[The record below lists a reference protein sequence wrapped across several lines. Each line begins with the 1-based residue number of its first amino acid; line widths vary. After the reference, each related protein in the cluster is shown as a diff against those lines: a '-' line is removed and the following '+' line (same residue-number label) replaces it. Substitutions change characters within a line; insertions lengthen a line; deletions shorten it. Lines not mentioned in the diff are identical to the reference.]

1 MSKILIVDDSWLTRR
16 GVKRILQAEGYEI
29 IEAEN
34 GLQALELI
42 IKADNNIDAVL
53 LDLLMPEMSG
63 LELLERLNLNHDQA
77 KLPVVVLTAD
87 IQKTVR
93 QKCIDL
99 GAYAFLNKPPEPEE
113 LIEVVQNLLNRKAD
127 D

>member
-99 GAYAFLNKPPEPEE
+99 GVYAFLNKPPEPEE

>member
-16 GVKRILQAEGYEI
+16 GVKRILQSEGYDI

-42 IKADNNIDAVL
+42 NGGDGTIDAVV
-53 LDLLMPEMSG
+53 LDLLMPEMNG
-63 LELLERLNLNHDQA
+63 TEFLERLNQDQI

-87 IQKTVR
+87 IQKTVK
-93 QKCIDL
+93 QKCIEL
-99 GAYAFLNKPPEPEE
+99 GADLFLNKPPEPEE
-113 LIEVVQNLLNRKAD
+113 LIGAIQSILNRKTD
-127 D
+127 G